1 MVLTRA
7 NRRQIGVRPA
17 AQPLPRRGI
26 RPNYK
31 PSDEC
36 KRHRLPDRKR
46 KTVQVGGYSRR
57 KP

>member
-7 NRRQIGVRPA
+7 NRRQIGMAPR
-17 AQPLPRRGI
+17 AQTLPRRGI
-26 RPNYK
+26 RPSYK
-31 PSDEC
+31 QGDEC

-46 KTVQVGGYSRR
+46 KTVRVGGYSRR